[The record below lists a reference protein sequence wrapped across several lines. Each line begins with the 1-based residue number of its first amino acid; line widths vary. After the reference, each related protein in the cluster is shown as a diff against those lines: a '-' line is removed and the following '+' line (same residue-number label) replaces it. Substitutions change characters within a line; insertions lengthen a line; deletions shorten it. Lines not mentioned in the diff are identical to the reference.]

1 MVYFFFITRPEG
13 PIAHGHVGLHVFAII
28 TDRSERAFG
37 HFVSVGTEDHEI
49 WPVTLNELVLRS
61 NGIKNVSHAA
71 GKAESVDELNFDL
84 LRHYPIEPFA
94 RLARHATGDFSTIHS
109 LPAAKERYERVLR
122 LSSRHRNHFHRR

>member
-71 GKAESVDELNFDL
+71 GKADHIL
-84 LRHYPIEPFA
+84 LAAADDRRAEIGAA
-94 RLARHATGDFSTIHS
+94 RIDGLE
-109 LPAAKERYERVLR
+109 AAA
-122 LSSRHRNHFHRR
+122 RNHAAAGRAAGEDVLLALVE